1 MSHQAVSELL
11 HVLGYSLQA
20 DRKTLEGT
28 SHPDRDAQFRHI
40 DGAVQL
46 QQPPWAWPPA
56 SSAAAE
62 AVADVGRRI
71 VREGLR
77 GRVAPPAPH
86 H

>member
-1 MSHQAVSELL
+1 MLAAELRRGGHAVRNQAVSELL

-46 QQPPWAWPPA
+46 QQPPWAWPPRA
-56 SSAAAE
+56 
-62 AVADVGRRI
+62 RPRQ
-71 VREGLR
+71 R
-77 GRVAPPAPH
+77 PWPM
-86 H
+86 